1 MIAVVRLYLILVGHK
16 DCGSVLSGWPSSP
29 RCPYAVG
36 DVAARGPMKRSLIN
50 AHMASLIK
58 VLVRPCAV
66 SKSLF
71 CINFAKVAPSRGFTL
86 LELLVAL
93 LLLSLIFLL
102 LTSGLQFGTRA
113 WNVGQE
119 GTHSTSD
126 VMPVQ
131 DLLRRVLSEARPLMI
146 EATQTAHRH
155 VYFIGNQNSVRFIAP
170 VPEHLGVGG
179 LYEVAL
185 YLTDDGGSANRL
197 EMSWRLFQGAEGSEV
212 RRVALLDKVAQI
224 QFSYFGRPLPQG
236 SPRWY
241 DDWQDLESLPD
252 LIRMHVT
259 LSGGEAVWPDLTVE
273 THVQTLNVIVEPEF

>member
-1 MIAVVRLYLILVGHK
+1 MQILNQKSRHSLYGMPAGFAPTEELETQRFRLG
-16 DCGSVLSGWPSSP
+16 
-29 RCPYAVG
+29 
-36 DVAARGPMKRSLIN
+36 
-50 AHMASLIK
+50 
-58 VLVRPCAV
+58 
-66 SKSLF
+66 
-71 CINFAKVAPSRGFTL
+71 INFANFAPSGGFTL

-113 WNVGQE
+113 WNAGQGE
-119 GTHSTSD
+119 PNSTSE
-126 VMPVQ
+126 VVAVQ
-131 DLLRRVLSEARPLMI
+131 QLLRRVLSEARPLII
-146 EATQTAHRH
+146 EATPTVRRH
-155 VYFIGNQNSVRFIAP
+155 VFFVGNQNSVRFIAP

-185 YLTDDGGSANRL
+185 YLTDDGGAASRL
-197 EMSWRLFQGAEGSEV
+197 EMSWRLFRGAEGSEV

-241 DDWQDLESLPD
+241 GDWQDLESLPD

-259 LSGGEAVWPDLTVE
+259 LSGGAPLWPDLTVA
-273 THVQTLNVIVEPEF
+273 THVQTLNVVIDPENPDF